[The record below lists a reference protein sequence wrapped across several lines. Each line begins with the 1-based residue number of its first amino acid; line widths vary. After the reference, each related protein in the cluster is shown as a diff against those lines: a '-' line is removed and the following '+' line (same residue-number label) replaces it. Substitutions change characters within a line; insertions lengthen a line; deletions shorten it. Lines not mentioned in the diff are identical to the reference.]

1 MVSLVVT
8 KIVAVYE
15 NGVLKPKKKLNLPEG
30 MEVELIIKPSIKEL
44 LKAFENVE
52 VKEDVERALKEGR
65 ERKIWE

>member
-1 MVSLVVT
+1 MSLVVT

-44 LKAFENVE
+44 LKVFENVE

>member
-1 MVSLVVT
+1 MVT

>member
-15 NGVLKPKKKLNLPEG
+15 KGVLKPKKKLNLPEG
-30 MEVELIIKPSIKEL
+30 MEGELIIKPSSKEL
-44 LKAFENVE
+44 LKVFENVE

>member
-1 MVSLVVT
+1 VVT

>member
-1 MVSLVVT
+1 MSLVVT

-15 NGVLKPKKKLNLPEG
+15 KGVLKPKKKLNLPEG

-44 LKAFENVE
+44 LKVFENVE